1 MVEGKPYRYG
11 LIAAGMCVLLVGL
24 FVMTQERP
32 HIYATLC
39 SLGITMITLGTAW
52 SLCQCYP
59 KVVLI
64 SQSLEERGPRDS
76 MDAVA
81 GEKNISVT
89 LAGFHDNKVS
99 PALSVPLVLQLHSS
113 HSCPILHLA

>member
-1 MVEGKPYRYG
+1 MAEGKPYRYG

-39 SLGITMITLGTAW
+39 SLGIIMVTLGTAW

-64 SQSLEERGPRDS
+64 SQSLEERGAKDS
-76 MDAVA
+76 MDAAA
-81 GEKNISVT
+81 GDKNISVT
-89 LAGFHDNKVS
+89 LAGFHDKKVS